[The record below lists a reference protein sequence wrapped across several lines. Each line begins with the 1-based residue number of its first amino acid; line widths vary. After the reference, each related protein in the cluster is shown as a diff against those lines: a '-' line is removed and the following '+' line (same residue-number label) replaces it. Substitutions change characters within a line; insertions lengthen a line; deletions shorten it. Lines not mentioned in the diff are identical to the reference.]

1 MKKGREKEALLVL
14 TKINKH
20 SKKETLVDTYLELED
35 IKESIQNTDL
45 VDKWVLWRDLY
56 HLKFRWVGRGT
67 RGWYMYEEEG
77 GREVV
82 KGGRVCGEEGE
93 GSRRKGSC
101 RGRREG
107 ERGERMK

>member
-56 HLKFRWVGRGT
+56 HLKFRWVNWKGHKRLVH
-67 RGWYMYEEEG
+67 EEEG
-77 GREVV
+77 GREGEGGVE
-82 KGGRVCGEEGE
+82 KKKRREEKEEDGGR
-93 GSRRKGSC
+93 
-101 RGRREG
+101 
-107 ERGERMK
+107 ERMKIR